1 MLKYYD
7 PNFRGVHVVRATF
20 MAWDYVGHV
29 AWPIGGNC
37 RGAAMLNTDFL
48 ECDTQEDIDR
58 YVENDCQFSFD
69 EESRDLLRRPSR
81 RDDGDTLEYSGDEDE
96 FKSILISMEICECR
110 EQKTP

>member
-7 PNFRGVHVVRATF
+7 PNFRGVHIVRATF

-37 RGAAMLNTDFL
+37 RGAAMLDTDFL

-69 EESRDLLRRPSR
+69 EERRDLLRRPSPGRWRYTGVLWR
-81 RDDGDTLEYSGDEDE
+81 RG
-96 FKSILISMEICECR
+96 
-110 EQKTP
+110 

>member
-7 PNFRGVHVVRATF
+7 PNFSGVHVVRSTF

-37 RGAAMLNTDFL
+37 RGAAMLDTDFL

-69 EESRDLLRRPSR
+69 EESQTYSAILHRE
-81 RDDGDTLEYSGDEDE
+81 DGDTLEYSGDEDE

-110 EQKTP
+110 EQNTP

>member
-7 PNFRGVHVVRATF
+7 PNFRGVHVVRTTF

-37 RGAAMLNTDFL
+37 RGAAMLDTDFL

-58 YVENDCQFSFD
+58 YVENDCQFSLSGMLVFRHP
-69 EESRDLLRRPSR
+69 SPGRRRHSGVLRRR
-81 RDDGDTLEYSGDEDE
+81 G
-96 FKSILISMEICECR
+96 
-110 EQKTP
+110 

>member
-37 RGAAMLNTDFL
+37 RGAAMLDTDFL
-48 ECDTQEDIDR
+48 ECDTQ
-58 YVENDCQFSFD
+58 FSFD
-69 EESRDLLRRPSR
+69 EESQTYSAILHRE
-81 RDDGDTLEYSGDEDE
+81 DGDTLEYSGDEDE

>member
-37 RGAAMLNTDFL
+37 RGAAMLDTDFL

-69 EESRDLLRRPSR
+69 EYAVFALTGTTSLDLGVPVNTHQLIHA
-81 RDDGDTLEYSGDEDE
+81 GD
-96 FKSILISMEICECR
+96 
-110 EQKTP
+110 

>member
-20 MAWDYVGHV
+20 MAW
-29 AWPIGGNC
+29 
-37 RGAAMLNTDFL
+37 AMLDTDFL

-58 YVENDCQFSFD
+58 YVENDCQFSFA
-69 EESRDLLRRPSR
+69 EESETYSAVLHRE
-81 RDDGDTLEYSGDEDE
+81 DGDTLEYSGDEDE

-110 EQKTP
+110 EQKTPC

>member
-7 PNFRGVHVVRATF
+7 PNFRGVHIVRATF

-37 RGAAMLNTDFL
+37 RGAAMLDTDFL

-69 EESRDLLRRPSR
+69 ERARPTPPSFT
-81 RDDGDTLEYSGDEDE
+81 GKMAIHWSTLA
-96 FKSILISMEICECR
+96 
-110 EQKTP
+110 

>member
-37 RGAAMLNTDFL
+37 RGAAMLDTDFL

-58 YVENDCQFSFD
+58 YVENDCGCTCSVWGPVNPGGGRGSPGHQVRAYLCCGA
-69 EESRDLLRRPSR
+69 RD
-81 RDDGDTLEYSGDEDE
+81 
-96 FKSILISMEICECR
+96 
-110 EQKTP
+110 

>member
-37 RGAAMLNTDFL
+37 RGAAMLDTDFL

-69 EESRDLLRRPSR
+69 EESQTYSAILHRE
-81 RDDGDTLEYSGDEDE
+81 DGDTLEYSGDEDAV
-96 FKSILISMEICECR
+96 SYTHL
-110 EQKTP
+110 TLPTN